1 MTETNDQVL
10 SQDVPNAADVPA
22 AAEGQSDRRGSG
34 RGGDRRGGVIGAAG
48 GTGESRNETQSGK
61 SVLSRFVESPKQSK
75 VARK

>member
-1 MTETNDQVL
+1 MQLTSPQPLKAN
-10 SQDVPNAADVPA
+10 PI
-22 AAEGQSDRRGSG
+22 AEEAVEVVTGAE
-34 RGGDRRGGVIGAAG
+34 GVIGAAG